1 MNTSMMMEKIKKTY
15 AKNESFSKSD
25 TLIIHGDSMEEMRKL
40 PDHCISLILTDPPY
54 HSTQKKNIHGD
65 TAFKQDQD
73 YIEWMR
79 KYSKEW
85 KRILKHNGSVFCFCS
100 SAMESRL
107 AVMFSEEFN
116 ILSQIVWTKPNAP
129 GYDGWKQ
136 KMKKASLRQ
145 WYAHSERIMFM
156 EPNYDGNLFQSY
168 FGVKLKE
175 WRKIAK
181 LSGNKLTE
189 MVGAY
194 GKVNHGG
201 AVSNW
206 EAGRN
211 IPSREQYQKI
221 KDALMSTGEFESL
234 PDFEDTIRPFSVSKD
249 VEFTDVW
256 TFENVRQYKGKHPA
270 EKPQDLLMH
279 AILATTYDDDIV
291 LDCFSGSGATA
302 MASNQCGRKSISIE
316 IEKEWYDYSVKRIEE
331 MEKEQAKRIINI
343 GDEFNGEATE
353 IAQASGQ

>member
-1 MNTSMMMEKIKKTY
+1 MNTNAVFNKINNSYT
-15 AKNESFSKSD
+15 NDNSFRTKD
-25 TLIIHGDSMEEMRKL
+25 TLIIKGDSLEEMRKI

-54 HSTQKKNIHGD
+54 HSTQKKNIYGD
-65 TAFKQDQD
+65 TAFKEDQK
-73 YIEWMR
+73 YIEWM
-79 KYSKEW
+79 KEYAKEW

-107 AVMFSEEFN
+107 SVMFSEYFN

-136 KMKKASLRQ
+136 KMKKESLRQ
-145 WYAHSERIMFM
+145 WYAHSERIIFM

-175 WRKIAK
+175 WRTVSKI
-181 LSGNKLTE
+181 SGHQLTE

-211 IPSREQYQKI
+211 IPSRDQYNKI
-221 KDALMSTGEFESL
+221 KEAILSVGEYKTL
-234 PDFEDTIRPFSVSKD
+234 PDYEDIIRPFSVTKD

-270 EKPQDLLMH
+270 EKPIDLLIH
-279 AILATTYDDDIV
+279 AIMATTFDDDIV

-302 MASNQCGRKSISIE
+302 IAANECGRKSISIE
-316 IEKEWYDYSVKRIEE
+316 IEPEWYDYSVKRVDEL
-331 MEKEQAKRIINI
+331 KYEQLS
-343 GDEFNGEATE
+343 
-353 IAQASGQ
+353 IAVN